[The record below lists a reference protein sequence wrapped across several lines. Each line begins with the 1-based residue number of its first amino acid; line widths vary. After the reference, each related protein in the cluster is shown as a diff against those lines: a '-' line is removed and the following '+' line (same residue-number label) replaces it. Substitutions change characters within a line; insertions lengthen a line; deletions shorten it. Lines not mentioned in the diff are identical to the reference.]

1 MSVYFALVPSNVLC
15 NKKISDSSKILYG
28 VILGL
33 SNKYGYCYA
42 SNDYLAV
49 DRDVSLATLKRYL
62 KELRDN
68 KLIIVEISSKNV
80 RRITPIIEPT
90 PYEKHLRNEKTVLY
104 SHIDDDVANALDT
117 VWRRI
122 K

>member
-1 MSVYFALVPSNVLC
+1 MSTYFALIPSNVLC
-15 NKKISDSSKILYG
+15 NKKVSDASKVLYG

-33 SNKYGYCYA
+33 SNKHGYCYA
-42 SNDYLAV
+42 SNDYLAL

-68 KLIIVEISSKNV
+68 KLIIVEINSKNV

-90 PYEKHLRNEKTVLY
+90 PYEKLVKSEKTVQY
-104 SHIDDDVANALDT
+104 SHVDNDIDNALDM